1 MASDN
6 KYDLPLLSDMHP
18 RSNENVNPRLKT
30 FASRTWSISFSIPMS
45 SESYQN
51 ETNLVCFTAPL
62 LAESRTP
69 EIQMSSPL
77 LISPISRN
85 LFQPGH
91 GVTGRKLLEPK
102 TQTFPSCK
110 AKDQNDR
117 MDDKQGG
124 NNEHLSRHVTNY
136 DEYSSLT
143 ETSTLSRYQEE
154 ETSLHNFLCGDANGR
169 ARKFIS
175 LVRQYIPGVMN
186 PHSKFVQRWNKF
198 VVISCFGAIFI
209 DPLFFLLL
217 FTKQRRINECLGDA
231 CRASVMHP
239 YCMKFIDCGHGNSL
253 TEFQNDRRWSSWIN
267 NENATACFTVSSN
280 GFDYGIYKQ
289 AVGLT
294 TKDNFFTRYLY
305 SLFWGFQQ
313 IGTLAGNQT
322 PSYFIPEVLFIMGY
336 NIDLLHYLYYH
347 EVCPQSETHSSLF
360 GRLEMSLRRH
370 DIEQWMR
377 HRRLP
382 PELRRQVLEAERCI
396 WDATRGVNEEKLLE
410 NLPED
415 LQKDIRRHLFKFV
428 KEIPI
433 FEVMD
438 ESILDAISGRLKQK
452 IYTKGRQI
460 LRHGGVI
467 EKKIFIVRGKLES
480 VGEDEIRAPLIEGD
494 VCGEELLPWCLE
506 QYLVNK
512 DPKNIRI
519 PGQQLLSDRRV
530 KCLTNVEA
538 FSLRAADLEE
548 VISLYTRFLLNPG
561 VQRAIRYISP
571 NSRCCAATSIQVAWR
586 DRKKRLSCA
595 NTTQSGSSSKHD
607 PII

>member
-124 NNEHLSRHVTNY
+124 NNEHLSRGLMNVLEMHAVPLLCILTLVLMGLTMGSISKLSALPRKTI
-136 DEYSSLT
+136 SSP
-143 ETSTLSRYQEE
+143 
-154 ETSLHNFLCGDANGR
+154 D
-169 ARKFIS
+169 I
-175 LVRQYIPGVMN
+175 YI
-186 PHSKFVQRWNKF
+186 H
-198 VVISCFGAIFI
+198 CFG
-209 DPLFFLLL
+209 DS
-217 FTKQRRINECLGDA
+217 R
-231 CRASVMHP
+231 
-239 YCMKFIDCGHGNSL
+239 
-253 TEFQNDRRWSSWIN
+253 
-267 NENATACFTVSSN
+267 
-280 GFDYGIYKQ
+280 
-289 AVGLT
+289 
-294 TKDNFFTRYLY
+294 
-305 SLFWGFQQ
+305 
-313 IGTLAGNQT
+313 
-322 PSYFIPEVLFIMGY
+322 
-336 NIDLLHYLYYH
+336 
-347 EVCPQSETHSSLF
+347 
-360 GRLEMSLRRH
+360 RLEMSLRRH

-561 VQRAIRYISP
+561 VQRAISIS
-571 NSRCCAATSIQVAWR
+571 SVTGIYLQIR
-586 DRKKRLSCA
+586 DAVRLPA
-595 NTTQSGSSSKHD
+595 FRWHGETERNG
-607 PII
+607 